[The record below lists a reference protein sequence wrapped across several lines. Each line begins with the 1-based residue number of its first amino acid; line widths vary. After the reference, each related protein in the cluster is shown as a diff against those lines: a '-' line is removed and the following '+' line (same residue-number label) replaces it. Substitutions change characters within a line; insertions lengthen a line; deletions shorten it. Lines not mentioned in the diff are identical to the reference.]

1 MRIIYKLPYNSHT
14 DPLFKKSKILKTKD
28 LYIQQALIFMINY
41 EKKNLSDSFTNMF
54 KHNRYLHPDIT
65 TRQSNHITTI
75 RPRNNFIASL
85 PKSILP
91 RLWNSWTGLID
102 LTKSNNTL
110 KRFIKHKQIEQY
122 TEFVY
127 CDNAFCKQCH
137 PINN

>member
-1 MRIIYKLPYNSHT
+1 
-14 DPLFKKSKILKTKD
+14 
-28 LYIQQALIFMINY
+28 MINY
-41 EKKNLSDSFTNMF
+41 EKKNLPDSFTNMF
-54 KHNRYLHPDIT
+54 KHNRDLHPDIT

-110 KRFIKHKQIEQY
+110 KIFIKYKQIEQY
-122 TEFVY
+122 SEFVY
-127 CDNAFCKQCH
+127 CNNAFCKQCH
-137 PINN
+137 PKNN